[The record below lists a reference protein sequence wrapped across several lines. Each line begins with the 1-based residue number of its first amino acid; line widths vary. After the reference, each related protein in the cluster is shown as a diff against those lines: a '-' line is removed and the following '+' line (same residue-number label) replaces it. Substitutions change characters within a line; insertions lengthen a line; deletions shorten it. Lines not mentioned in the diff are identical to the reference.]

1 MERNFRAGKLPV
13 IAKYGG
19 ALASQYRVPVKTLM
33 LLLDRKGNP
42 KFDQGTAEF
51 RVGETRILHPFRILR
66 LWELDPAPLFAAGD
80 PRLLPW
86 TAMMKSTDR
95 ELRAAARELGRLG
108 DEELLGRFHLLAGF
122 RYDRDQIEEM
132 TGGANMGFV
141 EFFWENSK
149 LLTEYK
155 AKIATDSLAE
165 GIEKGAVGEARR
177 LLKALLASKFP
188 GLEALPQLDKIKRVK
203 ALENLLLSHV
213 FGGKDHAAVKQAILK
228 AARRSAT

>member
-1 MERNFRAGKLPV
+1 
-13 IAKYGG
+13 
-19 ALASQYRVPVKTLM
+19 
-33 LLLDRKGNP
+33 
-42 KFDQGTAEF
+42 
-51 RVGETRILHPFRILR
+51 
-66 LWELDPAPLFAAGD
+66 
-80 PRLLPW
+80 
-86 TAMMKSTDR
+86 
-95 ELRAAARELGRLG
+95 
-108 DEELLGRFHLLAGF
+108 
-122 RYDRDQIEEM
+122 
-132 TGGANMGFV
+132 MGFV

-165 GIEKGAVGEARR
+165 GIEKGIAEGAVGEARR

-203 ALENLLLSHV
+203 ALETLLLSHV